1 LPHGQKTFQIE
12 FDLIDH
18 QVIFR
23 VIDGATGR
31 VSLEPRPTAAFYR
44 KVMAMDSLGIH
55 VNIHRTPCE
64 LVDPIPFDQNE
75 VHRSCDPEF
84 VTALSVP
91 KRPSGAEPGNR
102 DNLRENPVPLDV
114 RVADLQT
121 YRLIT
126 IEYTSDRMYVRSRAA
141 R

>member
-1 LPHGQKTFQIE
+1 
-12 FDLIDH
+12 
-18 QVIFR
+18 
-23 VIDGATGR
+23 
-31 VSLEPRPTAAFYR
+31 
-44 KVMAMDSLGIH
+44 MALDSLGIH

-102 DNLRENPVPLDV
+102 DNLRENLVPLDA

-121 YRLIT
+121 YGLIAL
-126 IEYTSDRMYVRSRAA
+126 ECTSESYVRAIA
-141 R
+141 RREMTSANRSLMSCRSAGEKKILA

>member
-1 LPHGQKTFQIE
+1 
-12 FDLIDH
+12 LIDH

-31 VSLEPRPTAAFYR
+31 VSLEPQPTAAFYR
-44 KVMAMDSLGIH
+44 KVMAALDSLGIH

-91 KRPSGAEPGNR
+91 KRPSGAQRPSDAGPGNR
-102 DNLRENPVPLDV
+102 DSSRENPVPLDV
-114 RVADLQT
+114 RFADLQT

-126 IEYTSDRMYVRSRAA
+126 IEYTSDRMYVQLR
-141 R
+141 

>member
-1 LPHGQKTFQIE
+1 
-12 FDLIDH
+12 
-18 QVIFR
+18 
-23 VIDGATGR
+23 
-31 VSLEPRPTAAFYR
+31 
-44 KVMAMDSLGIH
+44 MALDSLGIH

-64 LVDPIPFDQNE
+64 LVDPISFDQNE

-102 DNLRENPVPLDV
+102 DNLRENLVPLDA

-126 IEYTSDRMYVRSRAA
+126 IEYTSDRMCVQLRTNPLDDLRKQTTRYLRILLRQTIAPTYVLSR
-141 R
+141 